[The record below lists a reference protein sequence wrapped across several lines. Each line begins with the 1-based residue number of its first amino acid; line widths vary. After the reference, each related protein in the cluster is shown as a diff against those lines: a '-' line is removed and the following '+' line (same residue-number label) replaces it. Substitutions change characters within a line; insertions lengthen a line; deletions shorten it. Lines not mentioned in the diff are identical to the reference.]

1 MKPSKAAKSSATSW
15 SILLDQLGRVVL
27 VFGAFGILQRGRD
40 LLLGQPRA
48 VIAFDQE
55 RDAAAFVD
63 VPRPAHRFIEHAEF
77 LVEVAILLRRRDA
90 FRATRAGIN
99 PIGHGSSFINAV
111 NSLQPIWTAN
121 VPAACRRGTW
131 RIDAGE
137 NASL

>member
-27 VFGAFGILQRGRD
+27 VFGVFGILQCGHD

-63 VPRPAHRFIEHAEF
+63 VARPAHRLIEHAKF

-90 FRATRAGIN
+90 LGAARAGIDA
-99 PIGHGSSFINAV
+99 IGHGSEPPSLTRCTQFNAYGREM
-111 NSLQPIWTAN
+111 
-121 VPAACRRGTW
+121 CR
-131 RIDAGE
+131 
-137 NASL
+137 